1 MRRLDYRESQFGSEN
16 NNFSRAVRK
25 DYYSYLE
32 GLKNNPFPKEKIF
45 FTINTEG
52 NLDTQVDSLVKKNTR
67 VYKNCKTKS
76 RIVFLYLFTKYIIFL
91 D

>member
-52 NLDTQVDSLVKKNTR
+52 NLDTQVDSLVKKIQE
-67 VYKNCKTKS
+67 YIKTAKQ
-76 RIVFLYLFTKYIIFL
+76 KAE
-91 D
+91 